1 MVFFAVSELFPN
13 PLLFFRRLFVN
24 IRGCLLNVRD
34 LHRILDVILPLFVK
48 FSIKMVLNISK
59 AIFKILVDFMND
71 VIEKIVAELLKKM

>member
-24 IRGCLLNVRD
+24 IRSCLLNVRD